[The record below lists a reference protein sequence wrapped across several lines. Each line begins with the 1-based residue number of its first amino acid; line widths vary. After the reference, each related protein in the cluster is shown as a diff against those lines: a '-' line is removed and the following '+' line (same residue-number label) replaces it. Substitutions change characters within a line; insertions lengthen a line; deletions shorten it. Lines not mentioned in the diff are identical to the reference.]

1 MGMSQLLPLLRFVLT
16 PIYSLMLP
24 TKDDN
29 LGWKFPEELP
39 TVMSC

>member
-1 MGMSQLLPLLRFVLT
+1 MGMSQDIPLLRFVLT

-29 LGWKFPEELP
+29 LG
-39 TVMSC
+39 